1 MAAAVHPFARMVF
14 IICVASLNTHARQ
27 LSLRRANRS
36 VPGVCAPSATTIE
49 GATWRPAPLSRVP
62 LLQNL
67 RGGSEDESSS
77 PPPPPPIDQNDGHIE
92 VETGPRDFDD
102 EVEDVEQPPELKG
115 EHFEV
120 ATPRPG
126 TTRTFDLTKP
136 FVQHAQARFHALAI
150 NASKLVTDG
159 GLCMETIRMGSG
171 TRMPRAGD
179 FVYIHYR
186 AFVMNDGRQFD
197 DSRHSEQRNGM
208 PFGFTMG
215 RAQVIQAWEIALASM
230 TVGQVALVYA
240 RNAYLHSTDGMRL
253 KGLQPYTAMNHHLAV
268 PEQADVSFELELL
281 EFGNGRALTRDG
293 RVRLHLHHR
302 GLEGT
307 HLTCFA
313 RTKVQALTAEE
324 NQGVYNAHP
333 NMTAADQVLIRYTA
347 SFNGTQLASTRAC
360 GVHVRLGTQLTCFTG
375 NKVQILTQLG
385 EQAAANCRRGSSS
398 LCTRT
403 WV

>member
-1 MAAAVHPFARMVF
+1 
-14 IICVASLNTHARQ
+14 
-27 LSLRRANRS
+27 
-36 VPGVCAPSATTIE
+36 
-49 GATWRPAPLSRVP
+49 LSRVP
-62 LLQNL
+62 TPLLQSL

-159 GLCMETIRMGSG
+159 GVCMETIRTGSG

-293 RVRLHLHHR
+293 RVRLHLHQR

-313 RTKVQALTAEE
+313 RTKVQVLTAEE
-324 NQGVYNAHP
+324 SQGVYNAHP

-347 SFNGTQLASTRAC
+347 SFNGSQLASTRAC
-360 GVHVRLGTQLTCFTG
+360 GVNVRLGTQLTCFTG
-375 NKVQILTQLG
+375 KKVQILTQLG

-398 LCTRT
+398 LCTRN